1 MSFTKLKAISDSLSK
16 VLGIPLCFL
25 FLLLI
30 GIHTMQGWIASMRHG
45 VKRKR
50 STKRLEHT
58 GYLFRKNLRLKDV
71 CYSRLKATKI
81 IGKRKAF
88 YRQRIPESSC
98 ARKETVDIDIL
109 VTSKNG
115 DRKIM
120 RSIRITSR
128 PPLRKR
134 KWNQSSQFRRTSTK
148 KQYLEK
154 RLKLV
159 TFWRWVKGSR
169 EAAREGPT
177 VLYIR
182 FCSLSNNNSK

>member
-25 FLLLI
+25 FLFLI

-58 GYLFRKNLRLKDV
+58 GYLFRKNLQLKDV

-81 IGKRKAF
+81 TGQRKAF

-98 ARKETVDIDIL
+98 ARKETVDINIL

-120 RSIRITSR
+120 QSIRIMNWS
-128 PPLRKR
+128 PSRKR
-134 KWNQSSQFRRTSTK
+134 KWNQLSQFWRTSTK
-148 KQYLEK
+148 VIPIEK
-154 RLKLV
+154 
-159 TFWRWVKGSR
+159 T
-169 EAAREGPT
+169 
-177 VLYIR
+177 
-182 FCSLSNNNSK
+182 